1 MQDILMLAIAA
12 AFGLTSWLLIL
23 LSDVLMGD
31 QP

>member
-1 MQDILMLAIAA
+1 MRDILMLAIAA
-12 AFGLTSWLLIL
+12 VFGLTSWLLIL